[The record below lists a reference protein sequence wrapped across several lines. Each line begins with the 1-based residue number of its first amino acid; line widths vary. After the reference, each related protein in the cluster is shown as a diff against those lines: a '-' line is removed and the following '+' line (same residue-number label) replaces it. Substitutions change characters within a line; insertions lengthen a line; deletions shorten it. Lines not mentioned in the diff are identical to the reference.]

1 LSCTASNSSASSSQS
16 VCAAWRPRALY
27 RHLIER
33 IGRRPTLIERDDKL
47 PAFETLLAERTRA
60 QQVLDEMRAW
70 Q

>member
-1 LSCTASNSSASSSQS
+1 MDTA
-16 VCAAWRPRALY
+16 VWALY
-27 RHLIER
+27 RQLIER